1 MNKTLLFLKDT
12 WGIILSILIII
23 GLTIY
28 AVGCKPTT
36 PSLIDPSKKVD
47 VFELQTEIDS
57 LMLLSKARFEDLQ
70 RQNEFRDFIFNQS
83 IKIAESG
90 QINPLGLITTLAA
103 VFGVGST
110 ADNVRLRQQRKKAT
124 AYKPK
129 PKVTEE
135 T

>member
-36 PSLIDPSKKVD
+36 PSLIDPTKKVD
-47 VFELQTEIDS
+47 VFELQTEIDT
-57 LMLLSKARFEDLQ
+57 LMLLSKARFDDLQ
-70 RQNEFRDFIFNQS
+70 RQNEFRDFIFNQT
-83 IKIAESG
+83 IAIAESG

-103 VFGVGST
+103 IFGVGST
-110 ADNVRLRQQRKKAT
+110 ADNVRLRKQRKRTNGFALAPTIK
-124 AYKPK
+124 
-129 PKVTEE
+129 EE